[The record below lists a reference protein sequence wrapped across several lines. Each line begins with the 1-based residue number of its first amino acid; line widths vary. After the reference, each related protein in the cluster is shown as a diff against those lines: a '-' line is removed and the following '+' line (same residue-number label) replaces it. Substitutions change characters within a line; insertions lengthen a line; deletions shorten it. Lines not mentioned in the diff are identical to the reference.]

1 MPAFRRIWRF
11 FMSSR
16 LEMIASFVTQGR
28 GVADIG
34 TDHAILPIILRH
46 RGYKGY
52 IVAGDINEG
61 PLKKA
66 ERGLLEAEVDDVE
79 LKLCNGLEGID
90 SSRVDIIV
98 VAGMGGDTITGIL
111 DRGLYD
117 MPEWAD
123 RSDYKLILHPVT
135 KPEILRYWLVNNGFR
150 ISGENYIEDN
160 GILCQIICAEPGESE
175 KYMDSELYVGKLER
189 IVNQPCFEAVVD
201 KHIKRFKAAVK
212 GLENASDAS
221 LAAWKK
227 LIENMISELERMK
240 GAKHG

>member
-1 MPAFRRIWRF
+1 
-11 FMSSR
+11 MSSR

-66 ERGLLEAEVDDVE
+66 ERGLLEAEIDDVE
-79 LKLCNGLEGID
+79 LKLCNGLESID
-90 SSRVDIIV
+90 GSRIDTIV

-201 KHIKRFKAAVK
+201 KRIKRFKAAAK
-212 GLENASDAS
+212 GLESASDAS

>member
-1 MPAFRRIWRF
+1 MPAFRHIWRF

-34 TDHAILPIILRH
+34 TDHAILPIILRR

-66 ERGLLEAEVDDVE
+66 ERGLLEAEIDDVE
-79 LKLCNGLEGID
+79 LKLCNGLESID
-90 SSRVDIIV
+90 GSRIDTIV

-175 KYMDSELYVGKLER
+175 KYMDSELYVGKLEL

-240 GAKHG
+240 GAKLG

>member
-1 MPAFRRIWRF
+1 
-11 FMSSR
+11 MSSR

-34 TDHAILPIILRH
+34 TDHAILPIILRR
-46 RGYKGY
+46 RGYKGH

-66 ERGLLEAEVDDVE
+66 ERGLLEAEIDDVE
-79 LKLCNGLEGID
+79 LKLCNGLESID
-90 SSRVDIIV
+90 GSRIDTIV

-175 KYMDSELYVGKLER
+175 KYMDSELYVGKLEL

-240 GAKHG
+240 GAKLG

>member
-1 MPAFRRIWRF
+1 
-11 FMSSR
+11 MSSR

-34 TDHAILPIILRH
+34 TDHAILPIILRR

-66 ERGLLEAEVDDVE
+66 ERGLLEAEIDDVE
-79 LKLCNGLEGID
+79 LKLFNGLEGID
-90 SSRVDIIV
+90 GSRIDTIV

-150 ISGENYIEDN
+150 ISGDNYIEDN

>member
-34 TDHAILPIILRH
+34 TDHAILPIILRR

-66 ERGLLEAEVDDVE
+66 ERGLLEAEIDDVE
-79 LKLCNGLEGID
+79 LKLCNGLESID
-90 SSRVDIIV
+90 GSRIDTIV

-175 KYMDSELYVGKLER
+175 KYMDSELYVGKLEL

>member
-1 MPAFRRIWRF
+1 
-11 FMSSR
+11 MSSR
-16 LEMIASFVTQGR
+16 LELIASFVTQGR

-34 TDHAILPIILRH
+34 TDHAILPIILRR

-66 ERGLLEAEVDDVE
+66 ERGLLEAEIDDVE
-79 LKLCNGLEGID
+79 LKLCNGLESID
-90 SSRVDIIV
+90 GSRIDTIV

-123 RSDYKLILHPVT
+123 HSDYKLILHPVT

>member
-1 MPAFRRIWRF
+1 
-11 FMSSR
+11 MSSR

-34 TDHAILPIILRH
+34 TDHAILPIILRR

-66 ERGLLEAEVDDVE
+66 ERGLLEAEIDDVE
-79 LKLCNGLEGID
+79 LKLCNGLESID
-90 SSRVDIIV
+90 GSRIDTIV
-98 VAGMGGDTITGIL
+98 VAGMGSDTITGIL
-111 DRGLYD
+111 DRSLYD

-221 LAAWKK
+221 LAA
-227 LIENMISELERMK
+227 
-240 GAKHG
+240 

>member
-1 MPAFRRIWRF
+1 M
-11 FMSSR
+11 
-16 LEMIASFVTQGR
+16 
-28 GVADIG
+28 
-34 TDHAILPIILRH
+34 
-46 RGYKGY
+46 
-52 IVAGDINEG
+52 
-61 PLKKA
+61 
-66 ERGLLEAEVDDVE
+66 
-79 LKLCNGLEGID
+79 
-90 SSRVDIIV
+90 
-98 VAGMGGDTITGIL
+98 GDTITGIL

-175 KYMDSELYVGKLER
+175 KYMDSELYVGKLDR

>member
-1 MPAFRRIWRF
+1 
-11 FMSSR
+11 MSSR

-34 TDHAILPIILRH
+34 TDHAILPIILRR

-66 ERGLLEAEVDDVE
+66 ERGLLEAEIYDVE
-79 LKLCNGLEGID
+79 LKLCNGLESID
-90 SSRVDIIV
+90 GSRIDTIV
-98 VAGMGGDTITGIL
+98 VAGMGGDTIIGIL

>member
-1 MPAFRRIWRF
+1 
-11 FMSSR
+11 MSSR

-34 TDHAILPIILRH
+34 TDHAILPIILRR

-66 ERGLLEAEVDDVE
+66 ERGLLEAEIDDVK
-79 LKLCNGLEGID
+79 LKLCNGLDSID
-90 SSRVDIIV
+90 GSRIDTIV

>member
-1 MPAFRRIWRF
+1 
-11 FMSSR
+11 MSSR

-34 TDHAILPIILRH
+34 TDHAILPIILRR

-66 ERGLLEAEVDDVE
+66 ERGLLEAEIYDVE
-79 LKLCNGLEGID
+79 LKLCNGLESID
-90 SSRVDIIV
+90 GSRIDTIV

>member
-1 MPAFRRIWRF
+1 
-11 FMSSR
+11 MSSR

-66 ERGLLEAEVDDVE
+66 ERGLLEAEIDDVE
-79 LKLCNGLEGID
+79 LKLCNGLESID
-90 SSRVDIIV
+90 GSRVDIIV

>member
-1 MPAFRRIWRF
+1 
-11 FMSSR
+11 MSSR

-34 TDHAILPIILRH
+34 TDHAILPIILRR

-66 ERGLLEAEVDDVE
+66 ERGLLEAEIDDVE
-79 LKLCNGLEGID
+79 LKLCNGLESID
-90 SSRVDIIV
+90 GSRIDTIV

-240 GAKHG
+240 GAKLG

>member
-1 MPAFRRIWRF
+1 
-11 FMSSR
+11 MSSR

-28 GVADIG
+28 GLADIG

-66 ERGLLEAEVDDVE
+66 ERGLLEAEIDDVE
-79 LKLCNGLEGID
+79 LKLCNGLESID
-90 SSRVDIIV
+90 GSRIDTIV

>member
-1 MPAFRRIWRF
+1 
-11 FMSSR
+11 MSSR

-34 TDHAILPIILRH
+34 TDHAILPIILRR

-66 ERGLLEAEVDDVE
+66 ERGLLEAEIDDVE
-79 LKLCNGLEGID
+79 LKLCNGLESID
-90 SSRVDIIV
+90 GSRIDTIV

-240 GAKHG
+240 WAKRG

>member
-1 MPAFRRIWRF
+1 
-11 FMSSR
+11 MSSR

-34 TDHAILPIILRH
+34 TDHAILPIILRR

-66 ERGLLEAEVDDVE
+66 ERGLLEAEIDDVE
-79 LKLCNGLEGID
+79 LKLCNGLESID
-90 SSRVDIIV
+90 GSRIDTIV

-150 ISGENYIEDN
+150 INGENYIEDN
-160 GILCQIICAEPGESE
+160 GILCQIIYAEPGESE

>member
-1 MPAFRRIWRF
+1 
-11 FMSSR
+11 MSSR
-16 LEMIASFVTQGR
+16 LELIASFVAEGR

-34 TDHAILPIILRH
+34 TDHAILPIILRR
-46 RGYKGY
+46 RGYNGY

-66 ERGLLEAEVDDVE
+66 ERGLLEAEIDDVE
-79 LKLCNGLEGID
+79 LKLCNGLDGID
-90 SSRVDIIV
+90 GSRVDTIV

-201 KHIKRFKAAVK
+201 KHIKRFKAAAK
-212 GLENASDAS
+212 GLESASDAS

-227 LIENMISELERMK
+227 LIENMVGELERMK

>member
-1 MPAFRRIWRF
+1 
-11 FMSSR
+11 MSRR
-16 LEMIASFVTQGR
+16 LELIASFASQGR

-34 TDHAILPIILRH
+34 TDHAILPIILR
-46 RGYKGY
+46 RNGYSGY

-90 SSRVDIIV
+90 GSRVDTIV

-117 MPEWAD
+117 MPEWAG

-135 KPEILRYWLVNNGFR
+135 KPEILRYWLVNNG
-150 ISGENYIEDN
+150 Y
-160 GILCQIICAEPGESE
+160 QIICAEPGESE
-175 KYMDSELYVGKLER
+175 KYIDSELYIGKFER
-189 IVNQPCFEAVVD
+189 IVNQPCFDAVVD
-201 KHIKRFKAAVK
+201 KHIKRFKAAAK

-227 LIENMISELERMK
+227 LIENMVGELERMK
-240 GAKHG
+240 GVKHG

>member
-1 MPAFRRIWRF
+1 
-11 FMSSR
+11 MSSR
-16 LEMIASFVTQGR
+16 LELIASFASQGR

-34 TDHAILPIILRH
+34 TDHAILPIILR
-46 RGYKGY
+46 RNGYSGY

-90 SSRVDIIV
+90 GSRVDIIV

-189 IVNQPCFEAVVD
+189 IVNQPCFEA
-201 KHIKRFKAAVK
+201 IA
-212 GLENASDAS
+212 
-221 LAAWKK
+221 
-227 LIENMISELERMK
+227 
-240 GAKHG
+240 

>member
-1 MPAFRRIWRF
+1 MEMLKIMDINRETIISEILTNFPEAMPKFQELGMHCLGCALATAE
-11 FMSSR
+11 S
-16 LEMIASFVTQGR
+16 LEQACAAHGVHPELIASFASQGR

-34 TDHAILPIILRH
+34 TDHAILPIILR
-46 RGYKGY
+46 RNGYSGY

-90 SSRVDIIV
+90 GSRVDTIV

-111 DRGLYD
+111 DRSLYD
-117 MPEWAD
+117 MPEWAG

-150 ISGENYIEDN
+150 ITRETYVEDTAYC
-160 GILCQIICAEPGESE
+160 I
-175 KYMDSELYVGKLER
+175 R
-189 IVNQPCFEAVVD
+189 
-201 KHIKRFKAAVK
+201 
-212 GLENASDAS
+212 
-221 LAAWKK
+221 
-227 LIENMISELERMK
+227 
-240 GAKHG
+240 

>member
-34 TDHAILPIILRH
+34 TDHAILPIILRR

-66 ERGLLEAEVDDVE
+66 ERGLLEAEIDDVE
-79 LKLCNGLEGID
+79 LKLCNGLESID
-90 SSRVDIIV
+90 GSRIDTIV

-160 GILCQIICAEPGESE
+160 GILCQLICAEPGESE

-227 LIENMISELERMK
+227 LIENMISELDRMK

>member
-1 MPAFRRIWRF
+1 
-11 FMSSR
+11 MSSR

-34 TDHAILPIILRH
+34 TDHAILPIILRR

-66 ERGLLEAEVDDVE
+66 ERGLLEAEIDDVE
-79 LKLCNGLEGID
+79 LKLCNGLESID
-90 SSRVDIIV
+90 GSRIDTIV

-175 KYMDSELYVGKLER
+175 KYMDSELYVGKLEL

>member
-34 TDHAILPIILRH
+34 TDHAILPIILRR

-66 ERGLLEAEVDDVE
+66 ERGLLEAEIDDVE
-79 LKLCNGLEGID
+79 LKLCNGLESID
-90 SSRVDIIV
+90 GSRIDTIV

-117 MPEWAD
+117 MPEWTD

-160 GILCQIICAEPGESE
+160 GILCQLICAEPGESE